1 MSSLCDESELEVLL
15 LYEGKLVAAL
25 KKKDV
30 MSLCQNLCERVVISK
45 EVKDM
50 FASLDHDNLK
60 MELMVRYLL
69 QHVYDAVK
77 DNKLVLYSF
86 LEVLGEFDRG
96 VAGDLGRELSK
107 YELAQ
112 SDVLVRDSRL
122 CEEDVPKL
130 TELLSSGSYKSEEL
144 GLSLGLHKN
153 QIIQCQ
159 KGCSN
164 MIALS
169 NVLLE
174 WIRCSKEPCTV
185 NRLKKALASNTVAL
199 NNMASQLDQYFV
211 DEIKGHVTERR
222 HTNKEIQGIYCS
234 DDTTVAIGKST
245 LLGFLTTSTNP
256 VRHQW
261 RENGQPLS
269 DNEVYSGTHSAIL
282 YVSCVGVQIE
292 GKYDC
297 LVYSE
302 SGYSKRIGLRCG
314 KINLTMSRSESTR
327 QFLKIYSKMDE
338 IPKDSWPPVTNTEF
352 INLALITRNKRT
364 NDDYDY
370 AVQGDM
376 DDIIAAKAN
385 VEYEEVFGKYE
396 SGTLLL
402 VEGRPGSGKTILMH
416 KVTRDWA
423 IKRNVL
429 LGAEIVVLVPLRL
442 FFGEDV
448 TLSSIFE
455 KYIEGDS
462 QRNKFIESAK
472 ERNGEGI
479 CFIIDGLDEY
489 ELNNDRSTLIYKLIH
504 KHVLRLAM
512 VIVASRP
519 VGTAS
524 VRNEASVYERIEVLG
539 FKNEQIM
546 EYVESYFNDS
556 KEIGSGLI
564 KYLNSHINVLRMCYL
579 PVHAAMIC
587 FLYGKRRDKIPQ
599 TETRIYE
606 TFTIS
611 TLLRKLMRDN
621 KTHENKRHENISS
634 LHCLTGDI
642 KKYFNKICEL
652 AFDMTIHSKQAILQS
667 QTQFPLSTPGSDKSS
682 LGLVTIDSNA
692 ELFGMEDL
700 YSFLHLTFQEY
711 LAAFY
716 LAGLEDDKEIICK
729 TKERHNNLQMVWKF
743 YCGMVQFK
751 AHSLVLNYIMSNTDL
766 DMNKIH
772 CAFESQQHIVCDSVL
787 ELDKADTLSFKDHR
801 LIPTDFL
808 AISYVIST
816 TSYIVT
822 TLTFTDCSLD
832 GEGVALFL
840 EKMSSDHLENIKYLG
855 YHNSNCTFAQL
866 DSINVLL
873 RKLTDL
879 EVLDLENTE
888 LGVEDVKRLIGYTD
902 TELPHLR
909 ILKIKL
915 PLNHNSYSV
924 RSTKLVHKYP
934 KEKPSIDNDYFIF
947 MLMEAFSNVICFN
960 STYRA
965 IYCYNGTF
973 QSFPQTSMQTSME
986 YIRSCSK
993 LVLINCGITDDDL
1006 KLLVESMTIFTEL
1019 CTLRLDFNRIT
1030 GKGATLI
1037 SSHLVK
1043 VKCTS
1048 LEVVSAVCNLIDDS
1062 GALAIAK
1069 ALVGMSNLKI
1079 LDLQG
1084 NPITDNGAS
1093 ALIKTV
1099 KDLSEGFQVYVT
1111 INNTL
1116 LNKSNLR
1123 FVKESLDLICKGHD
1137 KNSLCT
1143 AFKCCTYLQT
1153 LDLSGNSIGSDGAVA
1168 LADVLKC
1175 CTNLKTLN
1183 LSGNY
1188 IGSDGAVALAEGLKC
1203 CTNLQTLN
1211 LMDNIIGLDGAEALA
1226 KVLKCCANLQTL
1238 NLRDNG
1244 IGSDGVV
1251 ALAEG
1256 LECCANLQ
1264 TLDLSYNSIGS
1275 DGAVALA
1282 GGLKC
1287 CTNLKTLN
1295 LSGNYIGSDGAVAL
1309 AEGLKCCTNLQTLN
1323 LMDNI
1328 IGLDGAEALAKVLK
1342 CCANL
1347 QTLNLRDNGI
1357 GSDGV
1362 VALAEGLECCA
1373 NLQTL
1378 DLSYN
1383 SIGSDGAVALA
1394 GGLKCCTNLKTL
1406 NLRKNRI
1413 GSDGVVALAKV
1424 LKCCAN
1430 LQTLNLRDNGIGSDG
1445 VVALAEGLECCTNL
1459 QTLDLSYNNIGSDG
1473 AVALAD
1479 GLKCCTNLQTL
1490 DLSYNSIGSDGV
1502 VALAKVLKCC
1512 ANLLTLNLRD
1522 NGIGSDGVEALAERL
1537 KCCTN
1542 LQTLDLRYNSIGS
1555 DGAVALADGLKCYT
1569 NLQTLYLK
1577 PNSIGSDGAV
1587 ALAEGLK
1594 CCTNLQTLDLSYNSI
1609 GSDGTVALAKVL
1621 KCCANLQTLNLS
1633 DNGIGSDCVVALA
1646 EGLKCC
1652 TNLQTLDLTY
1662 NNIGSDG
1669 AVALAEGL
1677 KCCTNLQ
1684 TLDLSYNSIG
1694 SDGAVALAEG
1704 LKCCTNLQ
1712 TLDLMSNSIGSD
1724 GAVALADGLKCC
1736 TNLQILHLSFNSI
1749 GSYGVVALAE
1759 GLKCCTNLQTLD
1771 LSYNSIGSDGAV
1783 ALAEGLKC
1791 CTNLQT
1797 LYLMSNSIGS
1807 DGAVA
1812 LAEGLKCCN
1821 NLQKLYLMSTRL
1833 GSYGSDGAVA
1843 LAEGLKCCT
1852 NLQIS

>member
-1 MSSLCDESELEVLL
+1 MSSLYESELAVLL
-15 LYEGKLVAAL
+15 RYEGNLVAAL
-25 KKKDV
+25 KKREV
-30 MSLCQNLCERVVISK
+30 MSLCQNLYERVVISK
-45 EVKDM
+45 EVRDK

-77 DNKLVLYSF
+77 DNKRVLYSF
-86 LEVLGEFDRG
+86 LKVLGEFDKG
-96 VAGDLGRELSK
+96 VAGELRRELSK
-107 YELAQ
+107 YELAEVVGESQ
-112 SDVLVRDSRL
+112 ASQTDVSVGVKRSRTSVGDNWL
-122 CEEDVPKL
+122 CEEDVTKL
-130 TELLSSGSYKSEEL
+130 TELLSSGSHKSEEL

-153 QIIQCQ
+153 QIIQCH

-174 WIRCSKEPCTV
+174 WITCSKEPCTV
-185 NRLKKALASNTVAL
+185 NKLKKALASNIVAL

-211 DEIKGHVTERR
+211 DEIKGHVTKRR
-222 HTNKEIQGIYCS
+222 HANREIQAIYCS
-234 DDTTVAIGKST
+234 DDTTVAKGKST

-261 RENGQPLS
+261 RKYGRPLY
-269 DNEVYSGTHSAIL
+269 DNKVYSGTHSAIL
-282 YVSCVGVQIE
+282 FVSCVGVQME

-302 SGYSKRIGLRCG
+302 SDYSGLMRCG
-314 KINLTMSRSESTR
+314 KINLTTSRSESTR

-352 INLALITRNKRT
+352 INLALITKT

-376 DDIIAAKAN
+376 DNIIAEKEN
-385 VEYEEVFGKYE
+385 VEYEDVFGKYE

-402 VEGRPGSGKTILMH
+402 VEGRPGSGKTTLMH

-429 LGAEIVVLVPLRL
+429 LGAEIVILVPLRL

-455 KYIEGDS
+455 KYIDSDS

-489 ELNNDRSTLIYKLIH
+489 ELNNDRRTLVYKLIH

-524 VRNEASVYERIEVLG
+524 VRNEASVYKRIEVLG

-546 EYVESYFNDS
+546 KYVKSYYNDS
-556 KEIGSGLI
+556 KDIGSGLI
-564 KYLNSHINVLRMCYL
+564 KYLKSHINVLRMCYL
-579 PVHAAMIC
+579 PVHSAMIC
-587 FLYGKRRDKIPQ
+587 FLYGKRRDNIPQ

-606 TFTIS
+606 TFTIL
-611 TLLRKLMRDN
+611 TLLRKLKR
-621 KTHENKRHENISS
+621 ENKRHENISS

-642 KKYFNKICEL
+642 KKYFNNICEL

-682 LGLVTIDSNA
+682 LGLVTIDSTA

-751 AHSLVLNYIMSNTDL
+751 AHPLVLNYIMSNTDL
-766 DMNKIH
+766 DMYKIH

-787 ELDKADTLSFKDHR
+787 ELDKADTLSFKDHS

-822 TLTFTDCSLD
+822 TLIFTDCSLD

-855 YHNSNCTFAQL
+855 YHNSNCTDAQL
-866 DSINVLL
+866 ETINMLL
-873 RKLTDL
+873 RRLTDL

-888 LGVEDVKRLIGYTD
+888 LEVEGVKRLTGDTD
-902 TELPHLR
+902 TELPNLR
-909 ILKIKL
+909 TLKIKF
-915 PLNHNSYSV
+915 PMNQSRSDSV
-924 RSTKLVHKYP
+924 KVLKMLKFRSTKPVLIHYACSKG
-934 KEKPSIDNDYFIF
+934 KSIENDYYIF
-947 MLMEAFSNVICFN
+947 MLMEAFSNAICFN
-960 STYRA
+960 STYQT
-965 IYCYNGTF
+965 ICCYNGAF
-973 QSFPQTSMQTSME
+973 QSFLPTSME
-986 YIRSCSK
+986 YVQHCSE
-993 LVLINCGITDDDL
+993 LVLINCVITDDDL

-1019 CTLRLDFNRIT
+1019 RTLRLDFNRIT
-1030 GKGATLI
+1030 GKGATLL
-1037 SSHLVK
+1037 SSLLVK

-1048 LEVVSAVCNLIDDS
+1048 LEVVSAQCNQIDDS

-1069 ALVGMSNLKI
+1069 ALVRMSNLKI

-1093 ALIKTV
+1093 ALIKIS
-1099 KDLSEGFQVYVT
+1099 KDFQVYVT
-1111 INNTL
+1111 INNAL

-1123 FVKESLDLICKGHD
+1123 LVKESLDLICKGHD

-1143 AFKCCTYLQT
+1143 ALKCCTYLQT
-1153 LDLSGNSIGSDGAVA
+1153 LDLSSNSIGSDGAVALAEGLECCTNLQTLDLSYNSIGSGSAESLAKGLKCCTNLKTLNLRKNRIGSDSAVALAKVLKCCANLQTLNLSGNSIGSDGAVA
-1168 LADVLKC
+1168 LAEGLECCTNLQTLDLSYNSIGSGGAESLAKVLKC
-1175 CTNLKTLN
+1175 CANLQTLN
-1183 LSGNY
+1183 LSSNS

-1203 CTNLQTLN
+1203 CANLQTLN
-1211 LMDNIIGLDGAEALA
+1211 LRDNGIRSVGVVALADGLNCCTNLQTLDLSYNSIGLDGAVALADGLKCCTSLQTLDLMDNIIGSNGVEALA

-1251 ALAEG
+1251 
-1256 LECCANLQ
+1256 
-1264 TLDLSYNSIGS
+1264 D
-1275 DGAVALA
+1275 
-1282 GGLKC
+1282 
-1287 CTNLKTLN
+1287 
-1295 LSGNYIGSDGAVAL
+1295 
-1309 AEGLKCCTNLQTLN
+1309 
-1323 LMDNI
+1323 
-1328 IGLDGAEALAKVLK
+1328 
-1342 CCANL
+1342 
-1347 QTLNLRDNGI
+1347 
-1357 GSDGV
+1357 
-1362 VALAEGLECCA
+1362 
-1373 NLQTL
+1373 
-1378 DLSYN
+1378 
-1383 SIGSDGAVALA
+1383 
-1394 GGLKCCTNLKTL
+1394 
-1406 NLRKNRI
+1406 
-1413 GSDGVVALAKV
+1413 
-1424 LKCCAN
+1424 
-1430 LQTLNLRDNGIGSDG
+1430 
-1445 VVALAEGLECCTNL
+1445 
-1459 QTLDLSYNNIGSDG
+1459 
-1473 AVALAD
+1473 LAD
-1479 GLKCCTNLQTL
+1479 G
-1490 DLSYNSIGSDGV
+1490 
-1502 VALAKVLKCC
+1502 
-1512 ANLLTLNLRD
+1512 
-1522 NGIGSDGVEALAERL
+1522 L

-1569 NLQTLYLK
+1569 NLQTLYLSYNSIGSGGAEALAK
-1577 PNSIGSDGAV
+1577 GLKCCTNLKTLDLSYDSIGSDGAV

-1594 CCTNLQTLDLSYNSI
+1594 CCTNLQALYLMSNSI
-1609 GSDGTVALAKVL
+1609 GSDGAE
-1621 KCCANLQTLNLS
+1621 
-1633 DNGIGSDCVVALA
+1633 ALA

-1652 TNLQTLDLTY
+1652 TNLQTL
-1662 NNIGSDG
+1662 N
-1669 AVALAEGL
+1669 
-1677 KCCTNLQ
+1677 
-1684 TLDLSYNSIG
+1684 LSYNSIG
-1694 SDGAVALAEG
+1694 SGGAEALAE
-1704 LKCCTNLQ
+1704 
-1712 TLDLMSNSIGSD
+1712 
-1724 GAVALADGLKCC
+1724 GLKCC
-1736 TNLQILHLSFNSI
+1736 TNLQILHLS
-1749 GSYGVVALAE
+1749 
-1759 GLKCCTNLQTLD
+1759 
-1771 LSYNSIGSDGAV
+1771 
-1783 ALAEGLKC
+1783 
-1791 CTNLQT
+1791 
-1797 LYLMSNSIGS
+1797 
-1807 DGAVA
+1807 
-1812 LAEGLKCCN
+1812 
-1821 NLQKLYLMSTRL
+1821 
-1833 GSYGSDGAVA
+1833 
-1843 LAEGLKCCT
+1843 
-1852 NLQIS
+1852 

>member
-1 MSSLCDESELEVLL
+1 MSSLCDESELAVLL
-15 LYEGKLVAAL
+15 RYEGKLVAAL

-45 EVKDM
+45 EVKDK

-77 DNKLVLYSF
+77 DNKLVLHSF
-86 LEVLGEFDRG
+86 LEVLGEFDKG
-96 VAGDLGRELSK
+96 VAGELGRELSK

-112 SDVLVRDSRL
+112 SDVSVRDSRL
-122 CEEDVPKL
+122 CEKDVPKL
-130 TELLSSGSYKSEEL
+130 TELLSSGSHKSEEL
-144 GLSLGLHKN
+144 GLSLGLQES

-159 KGCSN
+159 KDRSN
-164 MIALS
+164 VLALS

-185 NRLKKALASNTVAL
+185 DRLKKALASNIVGL
-199 NNMASQLDQYFV
+199 NNMTSQLDQYFL

-222 HTNKEIQGIYCS
+222 HANREIQAIYCS
-234 DDTTVAIGKST
+234 DNTTVAIGKST

-261 RENGQPLS
+261 RKYGQRLS
-269 DNEVYSGTHSAIL
+269 DNKVYSGTHSAIL
-282 YVSCVGVQIE
+282 FVSCVGVQIE

-302 SGYSKRIGLRCG
+302 SSNPKRRSGI
-314 KINLTMSRSESTR
+314 INLTMSRSEISR

-338 IPKDSWPPVTNTEF
+338 IPKDSWPPVPNTEF
-352 INLALITRNKRT
+352 INLALITRNKQT

-376 DDIIAAKAN
+376 DDIIAAKEN
-385 VEYEEVFGKYE
+385 VTYEKGFVKYE

-402 VEGRPGSGKTILMH
+402 VEGRPGSGKTTLMH

-448 TLSSIFE
+448 TLSSIFD

-462 QRNKFIESAK
+462 QRNKFIESTK

-489 ELNNDRSTLIYKLIH
+489 ELNNDRSTLVYKLIH

-524 VRNEASVYERIEVLG
+524 VRNKASVSKRIEVLG
-539 FKNEQIM
+539 FKNEQITKYIETYYKKNKNACM
-546 EYVESYFNDS
+546 ACKLQS
-556 KEIGSGLI
+556 
-564 KYLNSHINVLRMCYL
+564 YLNLHVNVYRMCYL

-587 FLYGKRRDKIPQ
+587 FLYSELGDNIPQ
-599 TETRIYE
+599 CETKIYE
-606 TFTIS
+606 YFTRF
-611 TLLRKLMRDN
+611 TLLRKIMINNDDSQLARID
-621 KTHENKRHENISS
+621 S
-634 LHCLTGDI
+634 LHYLPEDV
-642 KKYFNKICEL
+642 KDYFSKICSL
-652 AFDMTIHSKQAILQS
+652 AFDMTINSNQVVFQS
-667 QTQFPLSTPGSDKSS
+667 QTQFPLSTPRSDKSS
-682 LGLVTIDSNA
+682 LGLVTIDSTA
-692 ELFGMEDL
+692 KLFGVEDL
-700 YSFLHLTFQEY
+700 YTFLHLTFQEY

-716 LAGLEDDKEIICK
+716 LAGLEDDKEVICK
-729 TKERHNNLQMVWKF
+729 TKGRHNNLQMVWKF

-751 AHSLVLNYIMSNTDL
+751 AHPLVLNYIMSNTDL
-766 DMNKIH
+766 GMYKIH
-772 CAFESQQHIVCDSVL
+772 CAFESQQQIVCDSVL
-787 ELDKADTLSFKDHR
+787 ELDKADTLSFKDHS

-816 TSYIVT
+816 TSHIVT

-855 YHNSNCTFAQL
+855 YHNSNSTVAQL
-866 DSINVLL
+866 ETINMLL
-873 RKLTDL
+873 RRLTDL

-888 LGVEDVKRLIGYTD
+888 LGVEGMKRLTGYTD
-902 TELPHLR
+902 TELPNLR
-909 ILKIKL
+909 TLKINL
-915 PLNHNSYSV
+915 PLNQSRSDTV
-924 RSTKLVHKYP
+924 KVLKMLKFRSTKPVLIHYACP
-934 KEKPSIDNDYFIF
+934 KGTSSIENDYVIF
-947 MLMEAFSNVICFN
+947 MMMEAFSNAICFN

-965 IYCYNGTF
+965 ICCYNGVF
-973 QSFPQTSMQTSME
+973 QSFPQTSME
-986 YIRSCSK
+986 YVQSCSK

-1019 CTLRLDFNRIT
+1019 RTLRLDFNRLT
-1030 GKGATLI
+1030 GKGETLL
-1037 SSHLVK
+1037 SSLLVK

-1048 LEVVSAVCNLIDDS
+1048 LEVVSAQCNQIDDS

-1069 ALVGMSNLKI
+1069 ALVRMSNLKI

-1099 KDLSEGFQVYVT
+1099 KDLSKDFQVYVT
-1111 INNTL
+1111 INNSL

-1123 FVKESLDLICKGHD
+1123 FVKESLDLICEGHD

-1143 AFKCCTYLQT
+1143 ALKCCTYLQT
-1153 LDLSGNSIGSDGAVA
+1153 LDLSS
-1168 LADVLKC
+1168 K
-1175 CTNLKTLN
+1175 
-1183 LSGNY
+1183 Y
-1188 IGSDGAVALAEGLKC
+1188 ICSDGAVALAEGLKC
-1203 CTNLQTLN
+1203 C
-1211 LMDNIIGLDGAEALA
+1211 
-1226 KVLKCCANLQTL
+1226 
-1238 NLRDNG
+1238 
-1244 IGSDGVV
+1244 
-1251 ALAEG
+1251 
-1256 LECCANLQ
+1256 ANLQ
-1264 TLDLSYNSIGS
+1264 TLDLSENSIGS
-1275 DGAVALA
+1275 DGAE
-1282 GGLKC
+1282 
-1287 CTNLKTLN
+1287 
-1295 LSGNYIGSDGAVAL
+1295 AL
-1309 AEGLKCCTNLQTLN
+1309 AE
-1323 LMDNI
+1323 
-1328 IGLDGAEALAKVLK
+1328 
-1342 CCANL
+1342 
-1347 QTLNLRDNGI
+1347 
-1357 GSDGV
+1357 
-1362 VALAEGLECCA
+1362 
-1373 NLQTL
+1373 
-1378 DLSYN
+1378 
-1383 SIGSDGAVALA
+1383 
-1394 GGLKCCTNLKTL
+1394 GLKCCTNLKTL

-1413 GSDGVVALAKV
+1413 RSDGAVALAKV

-1445 VVALAEGLECCTNL
+1445 AVVALAEGLECCTNL
-1459 QTLDLSYNNIGSDG
+1459 QTLDLSYNSIGSDG
-1473 AVALAD
+1473 AVALAE
-1479 GLKCCTNLQTL
+1479 GLRCCTNLQTL
-1490 DLSYNSIGSDGV
+1490 DLSYNSIGLDG
-1502 VALAKVLKCC
+1502 ALALAEGLKCC
-1512 ANLLTLNLRD
+1512 
-1522 NGIGSDGVEALAERL
+1522 I
-1537 KCCTN
+1537 
-1542 LQTLDLRYNSIGS
+1542 
-1555 DGAVALADGLKCYT
+1555 
-1569 NLQTLYLK
+1569 QTLYLMS
-1577 PNSIGSDGAV
+1577 NSIGSDGAV

-1594 CCTNLQTLDLSYNSI
+1594 RCAYLQTLYLSYNS
-1609 GSDGTVALAKVL
+1609 
-1621 KCCANLQTLNLS
+1621 
-1633 DNGIGSDCVVALA
+1633 
-1646 EGLKCC
+1646 
-1652 TNLQTLDLTY
+1652 
-1662 NNIGSDG
+1662 IGSDG

-1694 SDGAVALAEG
+1694 SDGAVALAGG

-1712 TLDLMSNSIGSD
+1712 TLDLR
-1724 GAVALADGLKCC
+1724 
-1736 TNLQILHLSFNSI
+1736 
-1749 GSYGVVALAE
+1749 
-1759 GLKCCTNLQTLD
+1759 
-1771 LSYNSIGSDGAV
+1771 YNSIGSNGAL

-1812 LAEGLKCCN
+1812 LAEGLKCCA
-1821 NLQKLYLMSTRL
+1821 NLQTLYLSFNST
-1833 GSYGSDGAVA
+1833 GSDGAVA
-1843 LAEGLKCCT
+1843 IAEGLKCCT
-1852 NLQIS
+1852 NLQTLDLSYNSIGSDGA